1 MGTVTPLPHYILFLA
16 KTSQHPTPVQSQA
29 LTHLIFL
36 LQPVRRRVGNEML
49 SIEGSSEHVKDLLDI
64 RVLRDFWM
72 ETGRSFFGAG
82 DRKGWERCNLEILQ
96 ALFMHSAATCRNSDE
111 RASEWRF

>member
-1 MGTVTPLPHYILFLA
+1 M
-16 KTSQHPTPVQSQA
+16 
-29 LTHLIFL
+29 
-36 LQPVRRRVGNEML
+36 GNEML

-64 RVLRDFWM
+64 RVLRDFWI

-111 RASEWRF
+111 RASEWRFYITCFACL